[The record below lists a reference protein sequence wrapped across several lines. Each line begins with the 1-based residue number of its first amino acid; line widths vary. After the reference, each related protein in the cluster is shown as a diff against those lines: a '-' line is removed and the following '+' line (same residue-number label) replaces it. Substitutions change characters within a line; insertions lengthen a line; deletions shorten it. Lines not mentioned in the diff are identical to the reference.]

1 MFHFIVIALRELA
14 SGDEFGGGKGTTISR
29 DSFVTQHAR
38 TGTYGTEIDDDNGG
52 QNNNMKNMRNEGK
65 TKLEATWSYVKGK
78 EKRKKQN
85 TTVDQNLK
93 GGDKRR
99 TIKIEKPNKRRT
111 VIKCE
116 LKKKES

>member
-1 MFHFIVIALRELA
+1 
-14 SGDEFGGGKGTTISR
+14 
-29 DSFVTQHAR
+29 
-38 TGTYGTEIDDDNGG
+38 
-52 QNNNMKNMRNEGK
+52 MKNMRNEGQ

-78 EKRKKQN
+78 EKRKKKN